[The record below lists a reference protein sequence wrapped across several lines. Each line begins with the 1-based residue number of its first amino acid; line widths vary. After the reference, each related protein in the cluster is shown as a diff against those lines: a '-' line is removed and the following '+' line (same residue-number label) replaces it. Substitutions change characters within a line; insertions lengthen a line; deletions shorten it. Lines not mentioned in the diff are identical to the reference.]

1 MEDMFRGG
9 QNFNQP
15 IGSLDVSNVTKM
27 RDMFRGC
34 QNFNQPIGSWDV
46 SNVTKMRDMLESA
59 YAMEDKHKSGKVI
72 KAH

>member
-1 MEDMFRGG
+1 ME
-9 QNFNQP
+9 
-15 IGSLDVSNVTKM
+15 
-27 RDMFRGC
+27 DMFRGC
-34 QNFNQPIGSWDV
+34 QNFNQPIGSLDV